1 MLRFAHELGWPVSVA
16 LPVGRSGGEPVA
28 LERRLAREIERAC
41 WLDRE
46 LAAVA
51 AADVDHFVVDELPE
65 GRRAERAGT
74 HRKIK
79 LRGPGPGTPAP
90 PRYRL
95 TGAPE
100 DAEGLRERVRVAEAR
115 ADWSAARVAVLER
128 QANGPPAHAR
138 ATRNGSGAER
148 PEHKVMHGR
157 DGWLFVAHD
166 GADVADQLTGR
177 RVLTGGQVKAW
188 LKTLRKREAAVRKRG
203 TAYVFAVAPL
213 IHHLFPEHLP
223 PGLEPASPRP
233 VERIAAAMA
242 ADRDDLPPLVYPL
255 EALRGARA
263 HGRATA
269 SRVDS
274 HWNGWGAFLAYRE
287 IMAALPPGV
296 RARASGGHRP
306 GPARGGRC
314 RRPRGQGRAAHER
327 GDGDRRAARCLDR
340 RRRGQLRP
348 QLGPDRP
355 LP

>member
-1 MLRFAHELGWPVSVA
+1 MR
-16 LPVGRSGGEPVA
+16 
-28 LERRLAREIERAC
+28 
-41 WLDRE
+41 
-46 LAAVA
+46 
-51 AADVDHFVVDELPE
+51 
-65 GRRAERAGT
+65 
-74 HRKIK
+74 
-79 LRGPGPGTPAP
+79 
-90 PRYRL
+90 
-95 TGAPE
+95 
-100 DAEGLRERVRVAEAR
+100 
-115 ADWSAARVAVLER
+115 
-128 QANGPPAHAR
+128 
-138 ATRNGSGAER
+138 
-148 PEHKVMHGR
+148 GR

-203 TAYVFAVAPL
+203 AAYVFAVAPL
-213 IHHLFPEHLP
+213 IHHVFPEHLP